1 MAAELVTGDTGSI
14 LRITCK
20 DNELGTAIN
29 LTGATV
35 TLRWENAS
43 GTVTSKT
50 MTIVTAASGI
60 CQYQFAAGEI
70 IAGTMRFEVSIT
82 DASGYIVSN
91 LTLIPIEVREEMA

>member
-1 MAAELVTGDTGSI
+1 MTDFVTNDTGSI

-43 GTVTSKT
+43 GTITSKT

-60 CQYQFAAGEI
+60 CQYQFVAGEI
-70 IAGTMRFEVSIT
+70 VYPLQKFEVEIT
-82 DASGYIVSN
+82 DASGYKISN
-91 LTLIPIEVREEMA
+91 LTLIETTTREELA